1 MRACVPAVL
10 TVALPMA
17 LLGCVGLRTP
27 ARDAT
32 LGVLDAIQNP
42 PSSDRLVIDLRTLL
56 QRYVE
61 RALAAGP
68 PANFGDLAAN
78 VTARVLREAGTF
90 APEAQAFV
98 RSAVE
103 EALRA
108 GFAVTAEEVPRLTP
122 ELAAATRA
130 LTSAAARGVAD
141 QAPLLSQEI
150 ALAAQRSANAA
161 VRGAASG
168 ASDALEAQVRH
179 GEGMSPVVVALAQA
193 AELFAAALV
202 RGAAAGLHA
211 EVGTCVGAEGGA
223 CSLNDLARRAGSAA
237 TQGALD
243 TAEPRALPWLIGGAM
258 GLGAVLLGCAA
269 LVARAIAKRPVSL

>member
-1 MRACVPAVL
+1 M
-10 TVALPMA
+10 ALPMA
-17 LLGCVGLRTP
+17 LLGCIDVRAP

-68 PANFGDLAAN
+68 PMNFSDLAAN

-98 RSAVE
+98 RGAVE

-108 GFAVTAEEVPRLTP
+108 GFAVTTEEVPRLTP

-130 LTSAAARGVAD
+130 MAGAAARGVAD
-141 QAPLLSQEI
+141 QAPLLSHEI

-168 ASDALEAQVRH
+168 ASDALEAQLRH
-179 GEGMSPVVVALAQA
+179 GEGMSPVVLALAQA
-193 AELFAAALV
+193 AELVAAAMV
-202 RGAAAGLHA
+202 RGAASGLHA
-211 EVGTCVGAEGGA
+211 DVASCVGNEREA
-223 CSLNDLARRAGSAA
+223 CGFNDLVRTTGSAA

-243 TAEPRALPWLIGGAM
+243 TAGRRIGPWLIGGAV

-269 LVARAIAKRPVSL
+269 LIARGIAKRPVSL